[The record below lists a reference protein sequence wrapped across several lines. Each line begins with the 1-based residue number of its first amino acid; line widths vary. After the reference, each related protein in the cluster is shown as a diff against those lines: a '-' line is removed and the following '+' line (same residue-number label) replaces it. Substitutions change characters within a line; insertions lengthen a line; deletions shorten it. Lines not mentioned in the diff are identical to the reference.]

1 MATVL
6 FINRDDLVKNTI
18 IDGNVQADKL
28 MHFVKLAQQIHV
40 QNYLGTDLYEK
51 ITELINTSTI
61 SGTVYETL
69 LVEYVQPMLIHYAM
83 VDYLPFAAYQIKQ
96 GGIYKHV
103 SENAETVDKNEV
115 DYLVEKERS
124 LAEYFTRRF
133 IQFMDF
139 NQSSYPEYTSN
150 TNDDIYPD
158 RDEPTF
164 QGWVLWKYINLSKK
178 TL

>member
-1 MATVL
+1 MAKVL
-6 FINRDDLVKNTI
+6 FINRNDLVKNTI

-28 MHFVKLAQQIHV
+28 MHFIEIAQTIHI

-51 ITELINTSTI
+51 IKTLIDTDAI

-69 LVEYVQPMLIHYAM
+69 LVNYVQPMLIHYAM
-83 VDYLPFAAYQIKQ
+83 VDFLPFHSYQIKN
-96 GGIYKHV
+96 GGIFKHV
-103 SENAETVDKNEV
+103 SENAETVEKAEV

-124 LAEYFTRRF
+124 IAEYYTRRF

-164 QGWVLWKYINLSKK
+164 QGWVL
-178 TL
+178 

>member
-1 MATVL
+1 MAKVL

-28 MHFVKLAQQIHV
+28 MHFIDIAQTIHI
-40 QNYLGTDLYEK
+40 QNYLGTDLYNK
-51 ITELINTSTI
+51 LKTMIDDGSITGTI
-61 SGTVYETL
+61 YETL
-69 LVEYVQPMLIHYAM
+69 LVDHVQPMLIHYAM
-83 VDYLPFAAYQIKQ
+83 VDFLPFAAYQIKQ
-96 GGIYKHV
+96 GGIFKHV

-124 LAEYFTRRF
+124 LAEYYTRRF

-139 NQSSYPEYTSN
+139 NQQSYPEYTSN

-164 QGWVLWKYINLSKK
+164 QGWVL
-178 TL
+178 